1 VAELGVLLG
10 VFTPEALHIDSAC
23 KEVYCQSV
31 TAISIRDQEMS
42 TTIFSH
48 SMEEEAAVKTAIATI
63 MGMVVVAAD
72 MVVWG
77 GGGRE
82 GASAS

>member
-1 VAELGVLLG
+1 
-10 VFTPEALHIDSAC
+10 
-23 KEVYCQSV
+23 
-31 TAISIRDQEMS
+31 
-42 TTIFSH
+42 
-48 SMEEEAAVKTAIATI
+48 MEEEAAVKTAIATI